1 MTQVKLSPPS
11 FINLCANTDTRR
23 NEQPNRNLVT
33 FILTQKSLISNIMQ
47 MISFQL
53 SLYKVHRK
61 TKKRGP
67 GERAKEADE
76 GAVSSLLE
84 PGGAEVDSG
93 RESQN

>member
-1 MTQVKLSPPS
+1 MHW
-11 FINLCANTDTRR
+11 R
-23 NEQPNRNLVT
+23 
-33 FILTQKSLISNIMQ
+33 
-47 MISFQL
+47 
-53 SLYKVHRK
+53 

-93 RESQN
+93 CESQNLIWLRGLCQINCEVENSTELAEISAKEDLCETKLRQQA